1 MENSIFTFLVGTIAQ
16 LLFSARLII
25 QWFKS
30 EKAGKVLSP
39 IIFWQLSLLAAFML
53 LIYGIMRKDFAIMLG
68 QIVVYFIYI
77 RNLQLKNA
85 WKSLPKLIR
94 IIAALA
100 PFAAGIWL
108 LSDVSNNLYDI
119 LYNKEIPLALMI
131 WGSAGQIIFTLR
143 FLYQWYYSE
152 HQGDSVLPNGF
163 WVISLV
169 GSVMILSYAITRK
182 DPVLFAG
189 QACGAFV
196 YARNLMLGLNGKS
209 LFSALLKRKKP

>member
-1 MENSIFTFLVGTIAQ
+1 MENSILTYLVGIIAQ

-68 QIVVYFIYI
+68 QIIVYFIYI

-119 LYNKEIPLALMI
+119 LYNKEIPLSLMI

-143 FLYQWYYSE
+143 FVYQWFYSE
-152 HQGDSVLPNGF
+152 HQGDSILPNGF

-169 GSVMILSYAITRK
+169 GSVMILSYAIFRK

-196 YARNLMLGLNGKS
+196 YARNLMLGLNGRS
-209 LFSALLKRKKP
+209 LFNTSLNKKP